1 LSVSLTRAGLSAAAA
16 ARAAAVCLSGL
27 ALGLLATMA
36 FVVVAWMG
44 GEEVALVKVK
54 KGSS

>member
-1 LSVSLTRAGLSAAAA
+1 MSVSLTRAGLSAAAA

-27 ALGLLATMA
+27 ALGLLATMVV
-36 FVVVAWMG
+36 VVVAWK